1 VAGVSAMHRKILDL
15 LEEVIKKYDLRSLRM
30 RVSAAENLPME
41 VHKRWKE
48 LTGCELY
55 EGHGLTEH

>member
-1 VAGVSAMHRKILDL
+1 MHRKILDL